1 MNNEVVNVNITNKTK
16 FWKDFQFYSLIV
28 AILIFILTIFIS
40 FNLHS
45 PFKPKGYFNVHLIPN
60 TFIDNQKYD
69 SKGLIIVLPITFI
82 NSSKTAGIVEEIF
95 INVSFST
102 TTTVNTTTDF
112 FEKLPPKIEIT
123 DIENFLTECNN
134 KNLDNFRSFLFES
147 EKSVQKNLIFSL
159 GNIEEGNYK
168 LSLWIETDDKLIN
181 IETKEIKITPEIKK
195 EYLKGNRILDV
206 TSTNGYMLREK
217 CSF

>member
-60 TFIDNQKYD
+60 TFIDDQKYD
-69 SKGLIIVLPITFI
+69 KKGLIIVLPITFI
-82 NSSKTAGIVEEIF
+82 NSSKTAGIIEEIF
-95 INVSFST
+95 IDASFST
-102 TTTVNTTTDF
+102 TTP
-112 FEKLPPKIEIT
+112 FEKLPPKLEIT
-123 DIENFLTECNN
+123 NIESFLTECNN
-134 KNLDNFRSFLFES
+134 KNLDSFRAFLLASEES
-147 EKSVQKNLIFSL
+147 KQKNLVFSL

-168 LSLWIETDDKLIN
+168 ISLWIKTSGKLKN
-181 IETKEIKITPEIKK
+181 ITSKEIKITHQQKEKYLEGDRILNVTSDNK
-195 EYLKGNRILDV
+195 EYVRDERCNL
-206 TSTNGYMLREK
+206 
-217 CSF
+217 